1 MTRLSYFHRGGE
13 TPLDGRTI
21 SVFLE
26 DVVQRYPDNEALISC
41 WQNRRLTYS
50 ELRTEVLRLSRGLL
64 ALGVGKGDRVGIWAT
79 DNIEWVK
86 LQLATAVIGAV
97 LVNIN
102 PAYRI
107 AELEHALTAAEVQTL
122 FLMPAFKKSRY
133 VEMMRRLCP
142 ELDSATPENLACA
155 AVPELR
161 HVVVFDPTD
170 TAATARPAPGFMVWN
185 DVLDRGAR
193 LGKGKL
199 AERSAM
205 LDCDDPINIQF
216 TSGTTGF
223 PKPVVLT
230 HHNILNNG
238 FHVAAALGTTADDR
252 LCVPV
257 PFYHCFGMVVS
268 NLGCLTHGAA
278 LVIPEAHFDAGA
290 ILAAVEAERC
300 TLLHG
305 VPTMFV
311 AELEHENFRDFDL
324 SSLRA
329 GIMAG
334 APCPP
339 ELMQRVMT
347 EMGITD
353 IRIGYGQ
360 TECSP
365 VSHCTL
371 PGDSVERRT
380 QTVGTN
386 LPHQEAK
393 IVDPATGATVPI
405 GQQGEICFRGYH
417 VMRGYYGMPE
427 ATAEAI
433 DGARWLHSGDLGV
446 MDEDGYVAITGR
458 LKEMLIRGGENIYP
472 AEIEHYLCTHPK
484 VAQAAVFGIT
494 DEKWGEDI
502 GAWVQLTAGE
512 AATEGELRQY
522 VKDGMAHFK
531 VPTHLRIVDEFPMT
545 VTGKIQKFRIRE
557 MVEEELGA
565 GA

>member
-1 MTRLSYFHRGGE
+1 MTQLSYLHRGGE

-21 SVFLE
+21 AVFLE
-26 DVVQRYPDNEALISC
+26 DIVRRYPDNEALVSC
-41 WQNRRLTYS
+41 WQNKRLTYS
-50 ELRTEVLRLSRGLL
+50 ELRTEVLRLARGLL
-64 ALGVGKGDRVGIWAT
+64 QLGVEKGDRVGVWAT
-79 DNIEWVK
+79 DNLEWVE

-107 AELEHALTAAEVQTL
+107 AELEHALTAAQVQTL
-122 FLMPAFKKSRY
+122 FLMPAFKRSKY
-133 VEMMRRLCP
+133 VEMLLQLCP
-142 ELDSATPENLACA
+142 ELEVATPEDFASA

-161 HVVVFDPTD
+161 NVIVFDPID
-170 TAATARPAPGFMVWN
+170 TSATARPASGFMVWN
-185 DVLDRGAR
+185 DVLDLGAR
-193 LGKGKL
+193 LPKGKL

-238 FHVAAALGTTADDR
+238 FHIAEALGTKDDDR

-278 LVIPEAHFDAGA
+278 LVIPEAHFNAGA
-290 ILAAVEAERC
+290 ILAAIEAERC

-311 AELEHENFRDFDL
+311 AELEDENFGDFDL

-339 ELMQRVMT
+339 ELMRRVMD
-347 EMGITD
+347 EMGILD
-353 IRIGYGQ
+353 IRIAYGQ

-371 PGDSVERRT
+371 AGDSVERRT
-380 QTVGTN
+380 RTVGTN
-386 LPHQEAK
+386 LPHQEVK
-393 IVDPATGATVPI
+393 IVDPATGATVPL
-405 GQQGEICFRGYH
+405 GKQGEICFRGYH
-417 VMRGYYGMPE
+417 VMSGYHGMPE

-433 DGARWLHSGDLGV
+433 DSARWLHSGDLGV

-458 LKEMLIRGGENIYP
+458 LKEMVIRGGENIYP
-472 AEIEHYLCTHPK
+472 AEIEHYLCRHPK

-494 DEKWGEDI
+494 DEKWGEDL

-512 AATEGELRQY
+512 TATEEELRRF
-522 VKDGMAHFK
+522 VKDGMAHYK
-531 VPTHLRIVDEFPMT
+531 VPNHLRVVDEFPMT

-557 MVEEELGA
+557 IVEQELA
-565 GA
+565 VTA